1 MSGCRCINIK
11 EPLPAALLLLP
22 RKFFALEQMEE
33 WFSEVGCWFFNGWGK
48 VFGRI
53 WTNCFSGFRM
63 FGFSMDGIGS

>member
-48 VFGRI
+48 GL
-53 WTNCFSGFRM
+53 WQDMG
-63 FGFSMDGIGS
+63 